1 MGETRHLRPVA
12 SNASLGQTVA
22 TSQAERN
29 LESVAV
35 CRHQLS
41 DFSGRLVGHFPPV
54 LQCRQQGNA
63 ARRGRALAAFDGML
77 ILDGS
82 GIPPSGG
89 AFLLDREAPVSE
101 RKVVDGDWTAEV
113 REGGQ
118 YVLARGGTVA
128 NYEDARDQA
137 LWAAQRGLDLLCIS
151 GAADLSIV
159 GVEDEHITWWREQ
172 NEAILRV
179 TSVATISATV
189 GAKVTV
195 TDSLGN
201 VRPDPPRPQAVWHES
216 FRFFRLA
223 QVTNDL
229 FDAFRNL
236 YLALESVL
244 SSIAPPIAKGEWEGD
259 WFRRALGEAQKLV
272 DLSPFAPPGAADS
285 LSSIYDDLYVNTRN
299 AVFHAK
305 STRPHLLPHEWPERA
320 AVVSSLRRL
329 SRLYLKLVDAHL
341 QLRRPSSGFY
351 ASGFKLMTQHLDKS
365 LVIHVTDDETP
376 VGPDT
381 ATINPGGGR
390 VVSLATRAAPELDQ
404 PFVRYFIGQSLV
416 SQLAEL
422 THIGRIVTTG
432 DDAVP
437 LTAGILQGS
446 LTLDF
451 LDHFEAQMGLRLRNT
466 QQPRVL
472 YSQ

>member
-1 MGETRHLRPVA
+1 M
-12 SNASLGQTVA
+12 
-22 TSQAERN
+22 
-29 LESVAV
+29 
-35 CRHQLS
+35 
-41 DFSGRLVGHFPPV
+41 
-54 LQCRQQGNA
+54 
-63 ARRGRALAAFDGML
+63 AAFDGML
-77 ILDGS
+77 IWDGS
-82 GIPPSGG
+82 GIPLSGG

-101 RKVVDGDWTAEV
+101 RKVVDGDWTTEV
-113 REGGQ
+113 REGAK
-118 YVLARGGTVA
+118 YVLARGGTEA

-159 GVEDEHITWWREQ
+159 GVEDGHITWWREQ
-172 NEAILRV
+172 NEAVLRV
-179 TSVATISATV
+179 TSVATISARV

-195 TDSLGN
+195 TDRLGN
-201 VRPDPPRPQAVWHES
+201 VRPDPPRPQAAWHES

-223 QVTNDL
+223 QVTDDL

-244 SSIAPPIAKGEWEGD
+244 SSIAPIAKGEREGA
-259 WFRRALGEAQKLV
+259 WFRRALVEAQKLV
-272 DLSPFAPPGAADS
+272 DLSPFAPPGAADP
-285 LSSIYDDLYVNTRN
+285 LSSIYEDLYENTRN
-299 AVFHAK
+299 AIFHAK
-305 STRPHLLPHEWPERA
+305 NTRTHLLPHEWPERP
-320 AVVSSLRRL
+320 AVASSLRRL
-329 SRLYLKLVDAHL
+329 SSLYLKLVDAHL
-341 QLRRPSSGFY
+341 QLRRPSGGLY

-404 PFVRYFIGQSLV
+404 PFVAYFVGRSPV
-416 SQLAEL
+416 SRLAEL
-422 THIGRIVTTG
+422 THIGRVVTTG
-432 DDAVP
+432 DKAVP
-437 LTAGILQGS
+437 LTAGVLQGR

-451 LDHFEAQMGLRLRNT
+451 LDRFEAQMGLRLRNT

>member
-1 MGETRHLRPVA
+1 
-12 SNASLGQTVA
+12 
-22 TSQAERN
+22 
-29 LESVAV
+29 
-35 CRHQLS
+35 
-41 DFSGRLVGHFPPV
+41 
-54 LQCRQQGNA
+54 
-63 ARRGRALAAFDGML
+63 ML

-82 GIPPSGG
+82 GIPLSGG
-89 AFLLDREAPVSE
+89 AFLLDREAPVSQ

-113 REGGQ
+113 REGAK
-118 YVLARGGTVA
+118 YVLARGGDET
-128 NYEDARDQA
+128 NYGDARDQA
-137 LWAAQRGLDLLCIS
+137 LSAAQRGLDLLCIS

-172 NEAILRV
+172 NEAVLRV
-179 TSVATISATV
+179 TSVATISARV

-201 VRPDPPRPQAVWHES
+201 VRPDPPRPEAVWHES

-223 QVTNDL
+223 QVTEDL

-244 SSIAPPIAKGEWEGD
+244 SSIAPPTVGGEGEGR
-259 WFRRALGEAQKLV
+259 WLKRALGEAHKLV
-272 DLSPFAPPGAADS
+272 GLSPFAPPGAADP
-285 LSSIYDDLYVNTRN
+285 LIAIYDDLRKTRN

-305 STRPHLLPHEWPERA
+305 STRPHLLPHEWPKRA
-320 AVVSSLRRL
+320 AVVSSLGRL
-329 SRLYLKLVDAHL
+329 SRLYLKLVDAGL
-341 QLRRPSSGFY
+341 QVRRPSGGFF

-365 LVIHVTDDETP
+365 VVIHVTDDEAP
-376 VGPDT
+376 VDPDT

-404 PFVRYFIGQSLV
+404 SFMRYFMGQSPVSRLV
-416 SQLAEL
+416 EL
-422 THIGRIVTTG
+422 THIGRIVATG

-437 LTAGILQGS
+437 LTAGIVEGK
-446 LTLDF
+446 LTLDSVGR
-451 LDHFEAQMGLRLRNT
+451 FEAQMGLRLRNT

-472 YSQ
+472 YGQ

>member
-1 MGETRHLRPVA
+1 M
-12 SNASLGQTVA
+12 
-22 TSQAERN
+22 
-29 LESVAV
+29 
-35 CRHQLS
+35 
-41 DFSGRLVGHFPPV
+41 
-54 LQCRQQGNA
+54 A
-63 ARRGRALAAFDGML
+63 ALDGML

-82 GIPPSGG
+82 GIPLSGG
-89 AFLLDREAPVSE
+89 AFLLDREAPVSQ

-113 REGGQ
+113 REGAK
-118 YVLARGGTVA
+118 YVLTRGGDET

-137 LWAAQRGLDLLCIS
+137 LSAAQRGLDLLCIS
-151 GAADLSIV
+151 GAAELSIV

-172 NEAILRV
+172 NRVVLRV
-179 TSVATISATV
+179 TSVATISARV

-201 VRPDPPRPQAVWHES
+201 VRPDPHRPEAVWHES

-223 QVTNDL
+223 QVTDDL
-229 FDAFRNL
+229 FNAFRNL

-244 SSIAPPIAKGEWEGD
+244 SSIAPITKGEREGD
-259 WFRRALGEAQKLV
+259 WFKRALGEAHKLV
-272 DLSPFAPPGAADS
+272 DLSPFAPPGAADP
-285 LSSIYDDLYVNTRN
+285 LSPIYDDLYVKTRN

-305 STRPHLLPHEWPERA
+305 STRSHLLPHEWPERA
-320 AVVSSLRRL
+320 AVVSSLGRL
-329 SRLYLKLVDAHL
+329 SSFYLKLVDAHL
-341 QLRRPSSGFY
+341 QLKRPSGGFF

-365 LVIHVTDDETP
+365 VVIHVTDDEAP

-404 PFVRYFIGQSLV
+404 SFVRYFIGQSPVSRLV
-416 SQLAEL
+416 EL
-422 THIGRIVTTG
+422 THIGRIVATG

-437 LTAGILQGS
+437 LTAGILEGK
-446 LTLDF
+446 LTLDSVGR
-451 LDHFEAQMGLRLRNT
+451 FEAQMGLRLRNT

-472 YSQ
+472 YGQ